1 MVPHGAFRSRPAAP
15 QADGGPEPVETIKAE
30 DTRREQF
37 DEVTARAYRALEE
50 ASRRGIP
57 PDPRV
62 FELFYVYLEGADPE
76 LSEAVDMLLPDGEG
90 ASLNAVDRLYEEH
103 LAFGDKAGR
112 YMELSARAEREI
124 GALSDSLARKSQD
137 DGQFRDTL
145 AKARDGMSILT
156 RASTARQTIRELLEV
171 TEAYAEQ
178 NEFFAGE
185 LSSARAQI
193 GMLHD
198 ELRELRESAF
208 ADHLTGLANRRRF
221 DLMLEMEIDA
231 RKAKGAFSLVMTDV
245 DRFKR
250 INDQFGHSVGDS
262 VLKQYARLIRQNV
275 QGKDTPARYGGEEFA
290 VILPTTEILGARHV
304 AERIRQGLA
313 ARNFV
318 VSDTKARLGSV
329 TASFGVAEHR
339 EGETAAQ
346 LIARCDAALY
356 RAKETGRNRVVTAT

>member
-1 MVPHGAFRSRPAAP
+1 MRIVRLGRAVAEV
-15 QADGGPEPVETIKAE
+15 DGGPEALESIKAE
-30 DTRREQF
+30 DTRRESF
-37 DEVTARAYRALEE
+37 DDVTALAYRVLEE
-50 ASRRGIP
+50 TSRRGIP

-62 FELFYVYLEGADPE
+62 FELFYVYLEGTDAE

-103 LAFGDKAGR
+103 LALGDKAGR
-112 YMELSARAEREI
+112 YMEISARAEKEL
-124 GALSDSLARKSQD
+124 GTLSASLARKSVD
-137 DGQFRDTL
+137 DDRFRDTL
-145 AKARDGMSILT
+145 AKARDGMSILM
-156 RASTARQTIRELLEV
+156 RPSTARQVIRDMLEV
-171 TEAYAEQ
+171 TETYATQ

-185 LSSARAQI
+185 LSAAHAQI

-221 DLMLEMEIDA
+221 DLVLELEIDA
-231 RKAKGAFSLVMTDV
+231 RATKGPFSLVMTDV

-250 INDQFGHSVGDS
+250 VNDQFGHAVGDS

-275 QGKDTPARYGGEEFA
+275 QGKDTAARYGGEEFA
-290 VILPTTEILGARHV
+290 LILPSTEILGARHV

-318 VSDTKARLGSV
+318 VSDTKERLGAV

-339 EGETAAQ
+339 EGETAAE
-346 LIARCDAALY
+346 LIARCDKALY
-356 RAKETGRNRVVTAT
+356 KAKETGRNRVTTAS